1 MEKIVRSYWNFAW
14 FVSASG
20 QLILATFAAMYFTYG
35 HGKRKR
41 YSPIGK
47 MKFDGASDGQCVTG
61 ERKVD
66 KEWTRYI
73 ARKKVSA
80 GAKSF
85 SGSMDGWPPP
95 GVDAARKRITLAL
108 EPAMRLAYSCAG
120 YLEFSGV

>member
-1 MEKIVRSYWNFAW
+1 MEKIVRSYWKFSW

-20 QLILATFAAMYFTYG
+20 QLILATFAVMYFTYG

-41 YSPIGK
+41 YPPIGK

-85 SGSMDGWPPP
+85 SGSMDG
-95 GVDAARKRITLAL
+95 
-108 EPAMRLAYSCAG
+108 
-120 YLEFSGV
+120 